1 MIRKVVILG
10 LSLILV
16 AILIFTGLQERN
28 VLVIEEQKTGEK
40 QLFFPVEGQ
49 FELGYTHSVLLTPV
63 DEYFEIDEQNQLIL
77 QKTIYESFGVG
88 LPYEQIE
95 DASFEIVE
103 DKFILY
109 LERKFESLNM
119 VISPIPKHTITV
131 NGEMH
136 YITELF
142 SEEMVEV
149 GSEAFQKIID
159 SEEGRLENTHVI
171 KIYSIKKR
179 VFEIGNFQVVL

>member
-1 MIRKVVILG
+1 MIRKIVILG
-10 LSLILV
+10 LSLILAV
-16 AILIFTGLQERN
+16 ILVFTGLQERD
-28 VLVIEEQKTGEK
+28 VLVVEEQKTGEK
-40 QLFFPVEGQ
+40 HLFFPVDGH

-63 DEYFEIDEQNQLIL
+63 DEYFEINEQNELIL

-109 LERKFESLNM
+109 LERSFESVDM

-131 NGEMH
+131 NGEIH

-149 GSEAFQKIID
+149 GSEAFQKIIKSD
-159 SEEGRLENTHVI
+159 EGRLKNTHII
-171 KIYSIKKR
+171 KIYAIQKR